1 MLCHVDQELRS
12 GFASAAAAG
21 LAEHMSWFA
30 WADASLRQSSVFE
43 GVAVEKRPEKVAE
56 RVASVLS
63 VVVGVLELKQW
74 WVVSDGKLGSQRA
87 GRAAFGGTAAAG
99 AAAASFE
106 AGAAAAACG
115 VGAAGGPCAFGA
127 VVGAGKTWWRSSRN
141 GGWGCESGWNAYAP
155 SLTQCAPPSPKSYH
169 HASSIFQRQ
178 LNESA
183 MPLPL
188 AKDMHNFD

>member
-1 MLCHVDQELRS
+1 LTRQAFSKVNNVP
-12 GFASAAAAG
+12 SAAAVG
-21 LAEHMSWFA
+21 LAEYMSWFA

-74 WVVSDGKLGSQRA
+74 WVVSDGKLVSQRA
-87 GRAAFGGTAAAG
+87 GRAAFGGAG
-99 AAAASFE
+99 AASFE
-106 AGAAAAACG
+106 VGAAAACG
-115 VGAAGGPCAFGA
+115 VGAAAACGVGAGGPCAFGA
-127 VVGAGKTWWRSSRN
+127 VVGAGKTWWRSSRS

-155 SLTQCAPPSPKSYH
+155 SLSQCAPPSPKPYH

-183 MPLPL
+183 MLLPL
-188 AKDMHNFD
+188 AKDMHNSD